1 MKVILASASPRR
13 KELLKNIYSNF
24 SVIAP
29 KCEERA
35 NGTPSKYVM
44 QIAKQKALAV
54 EVDADLIIS
63 ADTIVVYKGKILG
76 KPKNIDDAIQTLFA
90 LSGKKHYVYSGV
102 CLKYKN
108 NHSFNYEVFYDK
120 SIVHMKK
127 LSQNQIYEYIKTG
140 SPLDKAGSYGI
151 QDGVVKNYEGSY
163 TNIVGLPIEK
173 LKTKLIE
180 LGLI

>member
-13 KELLKNIYSNF
+13 KELLKNIYNDF
-24 SVIAP
+24 SVHIP

-35 NGTPSKYVM
+35 DGTPSNYVM
-44 QIAKQKALAV
+44 QIARQKALAV
-54 EVDADLIIS
+54 DVDADLIIS
-63 ADTIVVYKGKILG
+63 SDTIVVHKGEILG
-76 KPKNIDDAIQTLFA
+76 KPKNVDDAIQTLSA

-102 CLKYKN
+102 CLKYKKN
-108 NHSFNYEVFYDK
+108 NIFKYEVFYDK
-120 SIVHMKK
+120 SVVHMKE
-127 LSQNQIYEYIKTG
+127 LSQKQIYEYVKTG

-151 QDGVVKNYEGSY
+151 QDGVVKDYEGSY

-173 LKTKLIE
+173 LKTKLKQ